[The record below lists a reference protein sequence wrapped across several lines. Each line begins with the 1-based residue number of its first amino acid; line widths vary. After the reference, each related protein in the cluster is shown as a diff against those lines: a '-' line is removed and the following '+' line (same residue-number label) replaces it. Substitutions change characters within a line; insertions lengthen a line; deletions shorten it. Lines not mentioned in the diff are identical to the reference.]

1 MCDHICR
8 GRSDRKL
15 QFYNRKSGFA
25 LPQKYYVMSSCY
37 HIISFAFACDHK
49 RRGRSDRKWQFYS
62 RKNGFALPQKMSSR
76 HHVIMSSCHHV
87 IMSSC
92 HHVIMSSCHHVI
104 TSSRHHVIMSSCHH
118 VIMFALKCYLTT
130 CTIHAKINY
139 YKLD

>member
-62 RKNGFALPQKMSSR
+62 RKNGFALPQKMSS
-76 HHVIMSSCHHV
+76 CHHV
-87 IMSSC
+87 IMSSYLSIIISSYQ
-92 HHVIMSSCHHVI
+92 HINMSSCHHMFQGDMLLCFCTFLKRGDVDEN
-104 TSSRHHVIMSSCHH
+104 HHFIEG
-118 VIMFALKCYLTT
+118 
-130 CTIHAKINY
+130 
-139 YKLD
+139 KLVAHGQFLS